1 MFNVE
6 AEFDKK
12 SSQVA
17 FKKMKWKSPL
27 ESITTVTLSMTEDR
41 ITLTLLAD
49 LEKQN
54 TILVNSGFK
63 KIKKNKRKL

>member
-1 MFNVE
+1 MVLTKLWMFNVE

-49 LEKQN
+49 LEK
-54 TILVNSGFK
+54 
-63 KIKKNKRKL
+63 